1 MNLNCKKALYVPLK
15 SAKLLAFSSLL
26 WWSSEAFAQQQVIR
40 LPQKSITLQEVFQQI
55 EKQTNLS
62 VDYKKNDVTKKK
74 VNVAGGNIQEVLNKA
89 LQGTGLRFRFEGQ
102 HIIISPAEKK
112 SKNAGEPK
120 KVIGKILD
128 NNGEPIIGGTV
139 RVKGTTTGT
148 ITDFNGNFTLDAK
161 IDDILEISYIGYTTK
176 NIKVGNQD
184 MLTVNLEEDT
194 QKLDEVVVVGYG
206 TSTKRSLIAS
216 VSKVET
222 EGMEKSPVVNVTESL
237 AGRAPGLV
245 IQGNGGGIDKSST
258 ITIRGGDTPLVV
270 IDGIIRNYSDFKT
283 LSPADIESVS
293 ILKDASSTAVYG
305 SRAANGILQVVTKKG
320 KEGKMS
326 IDYSYNLSLAQPSV
340 YRDRMNSGQIAE
352 LTNEA
357 YRNDGLDDY
366 YTQEQIDKF
375 YDGSDPL
382 NYANTDWRKLTL
394 RDWAPTQKHNLTMT
408 GGTETNNYLASLGYI
423 NQESL
428 YKVNSHNMQ
437 RYNVRLSQSAYIKS
451 IGLRETASL
460 DGYAEEKIHPYT
472 STADSYYGVFSHIQ
486 NNSPM
491 LPGLNSL
498 GLPYIGPDNP
508 VVETSDQSGYK
519 RENRKMLNA
528 KLQLEWDVPWVKG
541 LNLRG
546 AVNYNYYIR
555 RDKNWRKDAP
565 QFAWDSDV
573 PQGGGE
579 PMLNR
584 YTESNYYYTWQWFA
598 SYNRT
603 FGKHNVSALAG
614 YEATYGLNENESM
627 GRTNYVFDIDQ
638 FGSGPEATTT
648 IGAGEGEYGRAGW
661 VGQAKYNYDNK
672 YFAEFSLRHDGS
684 DQFPPHK
691 RWGTFWAGSLGW
703 SVDQEKFMDPLK
715 EKHIL
720 DMLKLRAS
728 YGEVGAD
735 NWGDGGN
742 PYHVSRYSYLSS
754 YGYNGKG
761 AVIDGKYYGTFNEG
775 APASTAITWFTS
787 SQANVGFDFS
797 SLNNRLYGS
806 FDYFMYKT
814 KGFIYAPEAK
824 NAGYYAPLGTSL
836 PKVSTN
842 AEFRRAGYEFQLG
855 WRNNIGDF
863 KYDIALNYTYFNQL
877 WNNDPSESI
886 TSQMNPRTR
895 RVQNTDYL
903 TTGYHCLGFF
913 TSDEEIHQSAL
924 PTNSK
929 NLKPGDLKYEDV
941 NGDGVIDGS
950 DSQRIGRGGFPHSN
964 YGITLGASY
973 KGWSASILFQGAGS
987 FDMMLGSVLRY
998 GTANTNWMPLYEFM
1012 TDTWTPTNTDA
1023 RYPRLTHNAGNDN
1036 GNNNYL
1042 TSDFWMVD
1050 GSYFRL
1056 KDFSISYD
1064 FKYSV
1069 LKKCKWLTKLQATI
1083 SGQNIFTISDA
1094 FDYGMDPENANQ
1106 ENYGYPNERV
1116 IAFGLNVGF

>member
-128 NNGEPIIGGTV
+128 NNGEPVIGGTV

-245 IQGNGGGIDKSST
+245 IQGNGGGIDKYST

-573 PQGGGE
+573 PQGGG
-579 PMLNR
+579 
-584 YTESNYYYTWQWFA
+584 
-598 SYNRT
+598 
-603 FGKHNVSALAG
+603 
-614 YEATYGLNENESM
+614 
-627 GRTNYVFDIDQ
+627 
-638 FGSGPEATTT
+638 
-648 IGAGEGEYGRAGW
+648 
-661 VGQAKYNYDNK
+661 
-672 YFAEFSLRHDGS
+672 
-684 DQFPPHK
+684 
-691 RWGTFWAGSLGW
+691 
-703 SVDQEKFMDPLK
+703 
-715 EKHIL
+715 
-720 DMLKLRAS
+720 
-728 YGEVGAD
+728 
-735 NWGDGGN
+735 
-742 PYHVSRYSYLSS
+742 
-754 YGYNGKG
+754 
-761 AVIDGKYYGTFNEG
+761 
-775 APASTAITWFTS
+775 
-787 SQANVGFDFS
+787 
-797 SLNNRLYGS
+797 
-806 FDYFMYKT
+806 
-814 KGFIYAPEAK
+814 
-824 NAGYYAPLGTSL
+824 
-836 PKVSTN
+836 
-842 AEFRRAGYEFQLG
+842 
-855 WRNNIGDF
+855 
-863 KYDIALNYTYFNQL
+863 
-877 WNNDPSESI
+877 
-886 TSQMNPRTR
+886 
-895 RVQNTDYL
+895 
-903 TTGYHCLGFF
+903 
-913 TSDEEIHQSAL
+913 
-924 PTNSK
+924 
-929 NLKPGDLKYEDV
+929 
-941 NGDGVIDGS
+941 
-950 DSQRIGRGGFPHSN
+950 
-964 YGITLGASY
+964 
-973 KGWSASILFQGAGS
+973 
-987 FDMMLGSVLRY
+987 
-998 GTANTNWMPLYEFM
+998 
-1012 TDTWTPTNTDA
+1012 
-1023 RYPRLTHNAGNDN
+1023 
-1036 GNNNYL
+1036 
-1042 TSDFWMVD
+1042 
-1050 GSYFRL
+1050 
-1056 KDFSISYD
+1056 
-1064 FKYSV
+1064 
-1069 LKKCKWLTKLQATI
+1069 
-1083 SGQNIFTISDA
+1083 
-1094 FDYGMDPENANQ
+1094 
-1106 ENYGYPNERV
+1106 
-1116 IAFGLNVGF
+1116 

>member
-1 MNLNCKKALYVPLK
+1 MNFNHKKTHQALLK
-15 SAKLLAFSSLL
+15 STKLLAFSSLL
-26 WWSSEAFAQQQVIR
+26 WWSGDAFAQQQMIK
-40 LPQKSITLQEVFQQI
+40 LSQKSITLQEVFQQI
-55 EKQTNLS
+55 EQQTNLS
-62 VDYKKNDVTKKK
+62 VDYRKTDATKKK
-74 VNVAGGNIQEVLNKA
+74 VNATSGNIQEVLEKV
-89 LQGTGLRFRFEGQ
+89 LQGTGLEFRFEGQ
-102 HIIISPAEKK
+102 HIIITPIEKQQK
-112 SKNAGEPK
+112 SSGTPKKITGQIFDNTGEP
-120 KVIGKILD
+120 V
-128 NNGEPIIGGTV
+128 IGGTV

-148 ITDFNGNFTLDAK
+148 ITDFEGNFTLDAK
-161 IDDILEISYIGYTTK
+161 TNDILEISYIGYTTQH
-176 NIKVGNQD
+176 IKVGD
-184 MLTVNLEEDT
+184 KTTITVHLEEDT
-194 QKLDEVVVVGYG
+194 QRLDEVVVVGYG
-206 TSTKRSLIAS
+206 TATKRSLIAS

-283 LSPADIESVS
+283 LSPGDIESVS

-340 YRDRMNSGQIAE
+340 FRDRMNSVQIAE
-352 LTNEA
+352 LTNQA
-357 YRNDGLDDY
+357 YRNDDLDDY
-366 YTQEQIDKF
+366 YTAEQIQKF
-375 YDGSDPL
+375 RDGSDPL
-382 NYANTDWRKLTL
+382 NYPNTDWRKLVL
-394 RDWAPTQKHNLTMT
+394 RNWAPTQKHNITMT
-408 GGTETNNYLASLGYI
+408 GGSETNNYLASLGYI
-423 NQESL
+423 SQESL

-437 RYNVRLSQSAYIKS
+437 RYNIRLNQSAYIKG

-460 DGYAEEKIHPYT
+460 DGYVEEKIHPFT
-472 STADSYYGVFSHIQ
+472 STSSGYYGVFSHIQ

-491 LPGLNSL
+491 LPGVNSL

-508 VVETSDQSGYK
+508 VVETSDKSGYI

-528 KLQLEWDVPWVKG
+528 KLQLEWDVPWVEG

-546 AVNYNYYIR
+546 AVNYNYFIR
-555 RDKNWRKDAP
+555 RDKRWRKDAP
-565 QFAWDSDV
+565 QYTWEADV
-573 PQGGGE
+573 PQAGGASS
-579 PMLNR
+579 LSR

-598 SYNRT
+598 NYNRT
-603 FGKHNVSALAG
+603 FGKHNVSVLAG

-638 FGSGPEATTT
+638 FGAGPEATTT
-648 IGAGEGEYGRAGW
+648 ISAGEGEYGRAGW
-661 VGQAKYNYDNK
+661 VGQAKYSYDNK
-672 YFAEFSLRHDGS
+672 YFAEFSLRYDGS
-684 DQFPPHK
+684 DQFPPNK
-691 RWGTFWAGSLGW
+691 RWGAFWAGTLGW

-715 EKHIL
+715 EKHII
-720 DMLKLRAS
+720 DMLKFRAS

-735 NWGDGGN
+735 NWGDSNN
-742 PYHVSRYSYLSS
+742 PYYIHRYSYLSS
-754 YGYNGKG
+754 YNYNGQG

-775 APASTAITWFTS
+775 SPASTAITWFTS
-787 SQANVGFDFS
+787 SQANAGFDFS

-806 FDYFMYKT
+806 FDYFFYKT
-814 KGFIYAPEAK
+814 KGFIYQPAAQD
-824 NAGYYAPLGTSL
+824 AGYYAPLGTSL

-842 AEFRRAGYEFQLG
+842 AEYRRSGYEFQLG
-855 WRNNIGDF
+855 WRSNIGDF
-863 KYDIALNYTYFNQL
+863 KYDISMNYTYFNQL
-877 WNNDPSESI
+877 WANDPHEAI
-886 TSQMNPRTR
+886 TSQMNPRIR

-913 TSDEEIHQSAL
+913 TSDEEIRKSAL
-924 PTNSK
+924 PVNSR

-941 NGDGVIDGS
+941 NGDGVIDSS
-950 DSQRIGRGGFPHSN
+950 DSQRIGRGSFPHSN
-964 YGITLGASY
+964 YGITLSASY
-973 KGWSASILFQGAGS
+973 KGWSANILFQGAGS
-987 FDMMLGSVLRY
+987 FDMYLGSVLQY
-998 GTANTNWMPLYEFM
+998 GGAQTNWMPLYKFM

-1056 KDFSISYD
+1056 KDFSIAYD

-1069 LKKCKWLTKLQATI
+1069 LKRCKWLTKLQASI

-1094 FDYGMDPENANQ
+1094 FDYGMDPENASQ
-1106 ENYGYPNERV
+1106 DNYGYPNERV
-1116 IAFGLNVGF
+1116 IAFGLNIGF

>member
-128 NNGEPIIGGTV
+128 NNGEPVIGGTV

-1106 ENYGYPNERV
+1106 ENYSYPNERV